1 MECFLSCYV
10 HKYGTYS
17 QAMNNTKEIILDV
30 LSQVACGDTGT
41 CQINLQ
47 SESAREM
54 IAEKISKRLDPLF
67 QAKLVEVVEQ
77 AVCGG

>member
-1 MECFLSCYV
+1 
-10 HKYGTYS
+10 
-17 QAMNNTKEIILDV
+17 MNNTKEIILDV
-30 LSQVACGDTGT
+30 LSQVACGNTGT

-54 IAEKISKRLDPLF
+54 IAQKIAERLEPIFQQRLF
-67 QAKLVEVVEQ
+67 DVVEQ